1 MACKSS
7 KHAAIQRAGSAFDE
21 AALIS
26 FSYDVDPGVRVA
38 ALKQMCP
45 CRVKDDIGSLYD
57 RIFEMASDPDAMVR
71 AQVLHTICD
80 GTPPH
85 LEERVRGALEVFNR
99 DSDPSIRRTAHKVMA
114 VLLRTSKWNVL

>member
-1 MACKSS
+1 MASNVVS
-7 KHAAIQRAGSAFDE
+7 IDATHPMSAT
-21 AALIS
+21 
-26 FSYDVDPGVRVA
+26 R
-38 ALKQMCP
+38 
-45 CRVKDDIGSLYD
+45 LY
-57 RIFEMASDPDAMVR
+57 RCHTTAEMASDPDAMVR